1 MATQPPVSR
10 PIAATLKNTP
20 AVQEFAR
27 YWWALVLRGVLAIA
41 FALFCFLKPEVT
53 FPVLVLF
60 VGAWFLVDGVFT
72 FIHGFKAEKKWLHF
86 LYGALGV
93 AAGLVTFF
101 HPALTALSLLYLI
114 AFWFI
119 LKGVLEISLAIRLRK
134 EIRREWLLG
143 LAGVVSILFGAL
155 IILNPGSGALAV
167 LILIGIYALLFGIM
181 MILFGFKVR
190 SLRADDGAPAAS
202 TA

>member
-1 MATQPPVSR
+1 MATEPTVVR
-10 PIAATLKNTP
+10 PNAPSLKNLP

-53 FPVLVLF
+53 LPVLVLF

-72 FIHGFKAEKKWLHF
+72 FIHGFRAEKKWPHF

-101 HPALTALSLLYLI
+101 NPALTTLSLLYLI
-114 AFWFI
+114 AFWFVF
-119 LKGVLEISLAIRLRK
+119 KGVLEISLAIRLRK
-134 EIRREWLLG
+134 EINREWLLG

-167 LILIGIYALLFGIM
+167 LWLIGIYALLFGILLT
-181 MILFGFKVR
+181 LFGFKVR
-190 SLRADDGAPAAS
+190 SLKVDEDAPMASAA
-202 TA
+202 

>member
-1 MATQPPVSR
+1 MATENPVA
-10 PIAATLKNTP
+10 PKVAASVKRLP

-41 FALFCFLKPEVT
+41 FALFCFFKPEVT
-53 FPVLVLF
+53 LPVLVLF

-101 HPALTALSLLYLI
+101 NPALTALSLLFLI

-119 LKGVLEISLAIRLRK
+119 FKGVLEISLASRLRK
-134 EIRREWLLG
+134 EIEREWLLG

-167 LILIGIYALLFGIM
+167 LWLIGIYALLFGI
-181 MILFGFKVR
+181 LLVFFGFKVR
-190 SLRADDGAPAAS
+190 SLRVDEDAAPAA
-202 TA
+202 A